1 MLSKRFIVD
10 FVITD
15 PALKENSFTGTF
27 IHQRLDRIW
36 SILEYLSGLRFRY
49 IETTDSTQ
57 EKSKIEIY

>member
-1 MLSKRFIVD
+1 M
-10 FVITD
+10 ITD

-27 IHQRLDRIW
+27 IHQRLDRI
-36 SILEYLSGLRFRY
+36 LEHFRISSGLRFRY